1 MRLLQEIMSEYFVD
15 ADSAAAPRVNIGI
28 SGSENMPVKA
38 TKNMWEVVSS
48 PNRLKRDFEFQDHRQ
63 QKAFLDEIL
72 EYQESV
78 QHHAKITIDYRT
90 VIIEVYTHNVNDI
103 TELDQEFAKTA
114 DQILE
119 DVQHYFLS
127 GDINEYERF

>member
-1 MRLLQEIMSEYFVD
+1 MSEYFVD